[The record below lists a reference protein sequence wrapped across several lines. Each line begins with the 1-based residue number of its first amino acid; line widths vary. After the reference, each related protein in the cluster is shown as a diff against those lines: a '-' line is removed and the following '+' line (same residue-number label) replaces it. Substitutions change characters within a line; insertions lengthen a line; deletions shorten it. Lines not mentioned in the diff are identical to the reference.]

1 MSGIRIFIGNSITSS
16 DFNLIRVK
24 NLSEEYRLREEL
36 SRIGRRLYER
46 HLTSG
51 AGGSVSVR
59 TSKNEILIKPSGFS
73 LADMASEHVVKLN
86 LKGEVLEGKYPPS
99 SDAPWHLMIYERRT
113 DVNAIVHAH
122 PPICGGFACAGIP
135 LDIPTFTEVII
146 QIGRI
151 PFMEYATP
159 TTMDYAK
166 KVAESL
172 KDANALL
179 MKNHGIITLG
189 VNLEQAFQRAELLE
203 DFARMILI
211 AKILGEPVLLPEEEV
226 HKLRTL
232 ESEKWRMKI
241 IEELY
246 K

>member
-1 MSGIRIFIGNSITSS
+1 M
-16 DFNLIRVK
+16 
-24 NLSEEYRLREEL
+24 SEESRLREEL
-36 SRIGRRLYER
+36 CRVGRRLYER
-46 HLTSG
+46 RLTSG
-51 AGGSVSVR
+51 AGGSISAR
-59 TSKNEILIKPSGFS
+59 TSKNEVLIKPSGFS
-73 LADMASEHVVKLN
+73 LADMVPEHIVKMN

-99 SDAPWHLMIYERRT
+99 TDAPWHLMIYGMRS

-122 PPICGGFACAGIP
+122 PPICGGFACAGVS

-151 PFMEYATP
+151 PFMDYATP
-159 TTMDYAK
+159 TTMDYAR

-189 VNLEQAFQRAELLE
+189 ANLEQAFQRAELLE
-203 DFARMILI
+203 DFARMVLI
-211 AKILGEPVLLPEEEV
+211 AKILGGPIILPEEEV
-226 HKLRTL
+226 YKLRTL

-241 IEELY
+241 VEEIY

>member
-1 MSGIRIFIGNSITSS
+1 LN
-16 DFNLIRVK
+16 
-24 NLSEEYRLREEL
+24 EESRLREEL
-36 SRIGRRLYER
+36 CRIGRRLYER

-51 AGGSVSVR
+51 AGGSISAR
-59 TSKNEILIKPSGFS
+59 TSKNEVLIKPSGFS
-73 LADMASEHVVKLN
+73 LADMVPEHIVKMN
-86 LKGEVLEGKYPPS
+86 LKGEILEGKYPPS
-99 SDAPWHLMIYERRT
+99 TDAPWHLIIYEMRP

-122 PPICGGFACAGIP
+122 PPICGGFACAGIS

-151 PFMEYATP
+151 PFMDYATP
-159 TTMDYAK
+159 TTMDYAR

-172 KDANALL
+172 RDVNALL

-189 VNLEQAFQRAELLE
+189 ANLEQAFQRAELLE
-203 DFARMILI
+203 DFARMVLI
-211 AKILGEPVLLPEEEV
+211 AKILGGPIILSEEEV

-241 IEELY
+241 VEEFY

>member
-1 MSGIRIFIGNSITSS
+1 
-16 DFNLIRVK
+16 
-24 NLSEEYRLREEL
+24 LSEESRLREEL
-36 SRIGRRLYER
+36 CRVGRRLYER
-46 HLTSG
+46 RLTSG
-51 AGGSVSVR
+51 AGGSISAR
-59 TSKNEILIKPSGFS
+59 TSKNEVLIKPSGFS
-73 LADMASEHVVKLN
+73 LADMVPEHIVKMN

-99 SDAPWHLMIYERRT
+99 TDAPWHLMIYGMRS

-122 PPICGGFACAGIP
+122 PPICGGFACAGVS

-151 PFMEYATP
+151 PFMDYATP
-159 TTMDYAK
+159 TTMDYAR

-189 VNLEQAFQRAELLE
+189 ANLEQAFQRAELLE
-203 DFARMILI
+203 DFARMVLI
-211 AKILGEPVLLPEEEV
+211 AKILGGPIILPEEEV
-226 HKLRTL
+226 YKLRTL

-241 IEELY
+241 VEEIY

>member
-1 MSGIRIFIGNSITSS
+1 M
-16 DFNLIRVK
+16 
-24 NLSEEYRLREEL
+24 SEESRLREEL
-36 SRIGRRLYER
+36 CRIGRRLYER
-46 HLTSG
+46 RLTSG
-51 AGGSVSVR
+51 AGGSISAR
-59 TSKNEILIKPSGFS
+59 TSKNEVLIKPSGFS
-73 LADMASEHVVKLN
+73 LADMVPEHIVKMN

-99 SDAPWHLMIYERRT
+99 TDAPWHLMIYGMRS

-122 PPICGGFACAGIP
+122 PPICGGFACAGVS

-151 PFMEYATP
+151 PFMDYATP
-159 TTMDYAK
+159 TTMDYAR

-189 VNLEQAFQRAELLE
+189 ANLEQAFQRAELLE
-203 DFARMILI
+203 DFARMVLI
-211 AKILGEPVLLPEEEV
+211 AKILGGPIILPEEEV
-226 HKLRTL
+226 YKLRTL

-241 IEELY
+241 VEEIY

>member
-1 MSGIRIFIGNSITSS
+1 
-16 DFNLIRVK
+16 
-24 NLSEEYRLREEL
+24 LSEESRLREEL
-36 SRIGRRLYER
+36 CRIGRRLYER
-46 HLTSG
+46 RLTSG
-51 AGGSVSVR
+51 AGGSISAR
-59 TSKNEILIKPSGFS
+59 TSKNEVLIKPSGFS
-73 LADMASEHVVKLN
+73 LADMVPEHIVKMN

-99 SDAPWHLMIYERRT
+99 TDAPWHLMIYGMRS

-122 PPICGGFACAGIP
+122 PPICGGFACAGVS

-151 PFMEYATP
+151 PFMDYATP
-159 TTMDYAK
+159 TTMDYAR

-189 VNLEQAFQRAELLE
+189 ANLEQAFQRAELLE
-203 DFARMILI
+203 DFARMVLI
-211 AKILGEPVLLPEEEV
+211 AKILGGPIILPEEEV
-226 HKLRTL
+226 YKLRTL

-241 IEELY
+241 VEEIY

>member
-1 MSGIRIFIGNSITSS
+1 
-16 DFNLIRVK
+16 
-24 NLSEEYRLREEL
+24 LSEEAKLREEL
-36 SRIGRRLYER
+36 CKIGRRLYER

-51 AGGSVSVR
+51 AGGSISAR
-59 TSKNEILIKPSGFS
+59 TSKSEILIKPSGFS
-73 LADMASEHVVKLN
+73 LADMMPEHIVKLN

-99 SDAPWHLMIYERRT
+99 TDAPWHLMIYEMRS

-122 PPICGGFACAGIP
+122 PPICGGFACAGVS
-135 LDIPTFTEVII
+135 LNIPTFTEVII

-151 PFMEYATP
+151 PLMEYATP
-159 TTMDYAK
+159 TTMEYAR

-172 KDANALL
+172 KDVNALL

-189 VNLEQAFQRAELLE
+189 ANLEQAFQRAELLE
-203 DFARMILI
+203 DFARMVLI
-211 AKILGEPVLLPEEEV
+211 AKILGGPILLSEEEV
-226 HKLRTL
+226 YKLRTL

-241 IEELY
+241 VEELY

>member
-1 MSGIRIFIGNSITSS
+1 MN
-16 DFNLIRVK
+16 
-24 NLSEEYRLREEL
+24 EESRLREEL
-36 SRIGRRLYER
+36 CRIGRRLYER

-51 AGGSVSVR
+51 AGGSISAR
-59 TSKNEILIKPSGFS
+59 TSKNEVLIKPSGFS
-73 LADMASEHVVKLN
+73 LADMVPEHIVKMN
-86 LKGEVLEGKYPPS
+86 LKGEILEGKYPPS
-99 SDAPWHLMIYERRT
+99 TDAPWHLIIYEMRP

-122 PPICGGFACAGIP
+122 PPICGGFACAGIS

-151 PFMEYATP
+151 PFMDYATP
-159 TTMDYAK
+159 TTMDYAR

-172 KDANALL
+172 RDVNALL

-189 VNLEQAFQRAELLE
+189 ANLEQAFQRAELLE
-203 DFARMILI
+203 DFARMVLI
-211 AKILGEPVLLPEEEV
+211 AKILGGPIILSEEEV

-241 IEELY
+241 VEEFY